1 MDSAIADEARSRRKP
16 RGSSSNTDENNYF
29 FGKNHTKRQ
38 LCGAAV
44 VGGAVGL
51 AAMGS
56 AVVGLAAAG
65 GAVYAATRRDKVGV
79 VMRSTGDTVA
89 DVGISLK
96 KFDKTHRIS
105 EKATDSIIK
114 GNQWISKQLKSQE
127 EIQGQRRPNLD
138 SQK

>member
-1 MDSAIADEARSRRKP
+1 MDSAIADEAPKCRKL
-16 RGSSSNTDENNYF
+16 RESAKQGKDNYF

-44 VGGAVGL
+44 VGGAVGFV
-51 AAMGS
+51 AMGS

-65 GAVYAATRRDKVGV
+65 GAAYAATRRDKVGV

-89 DVGISLK
+89 DVGNSLK
-96 KFDKTHRIS
+96 RFDRNHRIS
-105 EKATDSIIK
+105 EKTADGIIK
-114 GNQWISKQLKSQE
+114 GNQWISKKLKSQE
-127 EIQGQRRPNLD
+127 AKREQHRSNLD